1 MDSCLGCPARDRTLP
16 AYYRFQ
22 YDRQKL
28 ARFSLLHLV
37 SLRPQERPVDLKR
50 YVIDG
55 SRTSSISPWALIH
68 WDAKQ
73 LAITCRSSVFL
84 VHQWADHLRQPLA
97 ALAPAPAPSWGRRR
111 PRDKLE
117 NAALR
122 RPESLR
128 RLTAGRGSIIIIH
141 SAHDGMAWHSV
152 TAVWSTPRGG
162 SPLRPP

>member
-1 MDSCLGCPARDRTLP
+1 MDSCLGCPLRDRTLP

-37 SLRPQERPVDLKR
+37 WLRPQERPVDLKR

-84 VHQWADHLRQPLA
+84 GHQWGDHLHGPPIMESLFQSVQDEA
-97 ALAPAPAPSWGRRR
+97 GMRR
-111 PRDKLE
+111 PAHPPADDPAGIGSSVSSRSCSTTTPGRLVRSNRTASSD
-117 NAALR
+117 ASSGIG
-122 RPESLR
+122 RPSITSLR
-128 RLTAGRGSIIIIH
+128 
-141 SAHDGMAWHSV
+141 
-152 TAVWSTPRGG
+152 
-162 SPLRPP
+162 